1 MIMKIR
7 SSRGAAQRLCWVTQ
21 FAWWG
26 FLQHYRTLIPL
37 LLQKGGW
44 QALHSVRQPPLLKL
58 DCIMRMALSSSYS
71 FLYSFLN
78 GMHFLFSFYS
88 ILLETFLIA
97 WHRISLISDCS
108 QWTPCI
114 LCCHNE
120 VKVFIILHYNFYILS
135 IFCKILLINNLRGP
149 RKESP
154 ELWQIYEYWFQKGLW
169 PIVLLTFIN
178 GIEF

>member
-78 GMHFLFSFYS
+78 GMHFLFSFYPTGKFS
-88 ILLETFLIA
+88 NRLTQNLFNFWLFTVNPVHFMLSQWGQSLYEYALQLNEYEADPHFLQ
-97 WHRISLISDCS
+97 ISQNLMSSCLLIS
-108 QWTPCI
+108 
-114 LCCHNE
+114 
-120 VKVFIILHYNFYILS
+120 VFFPVRN
-135 IFCKILLINNLRGP
+135 
-149 RKESP
+149 
-154 ELWQIYEYWFQKGLW
+154 
-169 PIVLLTFIN
+169 VLV
-178 GIEF
+178 